1 MSPLMNPR
9 FPSSIRFS
17 PFYFSLRFCSCF
29 WVSFCFLENPV
40 LPWLLFLLFLVQ
52 QRLPLKLLCLIVKK
66 PSSPYFLHNR
76 DNPGSILV
84 TQPLIEDNY
93 AIWSRSVLYALDPKD
108 KTEFNDGN
116 ITAPAITSDPF
127 FPILK
132 RCNRMVLSWILNSM
146 SKDLLSSVI
155 YLNTAR
161 EVWIN
166 LKNRFSQGNGPRV
179 FELRR
184 MVSNL
189 SQENLILSSYYTK
202 FKII

>member
-1 MSPLMNPR
+1 M
-9 FPSSIRFS
+9 
-17 PFYFSLRFCSCF
+17 
-29 WVSFCFLENPV
+29 
-40 LPWLLFLLFLVQ
+40 
-52 QRLPLKLLCLIVKK
+52 
-66 PSSPYFLHNR
+66 
-76 DNPGSILV
+76 
-84 TQPLIEDNY
+84 
-93 AIWSRSVLYALDPKD
+93 
-108 KTEFNDGN
+108 DGT
-116 ITAPAITSDPF
+116 ITALASTSDPLL
-127 FPILK
+127 PIWK
-132 RCNRMVLSWILNSM
+132 CYNGMVLSWILNSM